1 MLNKQPLEVG
11 QIYFSQPEL
20 LKTVLQ
26 LPNQPFTIDY
36 AQPKILPFLSGWDN
50 LLLPKDADQSVISS
64 LIDQYVKKVRTTLGS
79 ALKPIDQFWI
89 QFIRGLANRQQVF
102 VLMRY
107 LDQLPPRDARQ
118 LLNDVRKIA
127 ADNEL
132 IIIFTTEQESVFAS
146 FKKQVLTY

>member
-1 MLNKQPLEVG
+1 MLNKQPLRAG

-20 LKTVLQ
+20 LKTGLQ
-26 LPNQPFTIDY
+26 LPQQPFTIDY

-50 LLLPKDADQSVISS
+50 LLLPKDADQSVIST
-64 LIDQYVKKVRTTLGS
+64 LTNQYVKKVRTTLGS

-102 VLMRY
+102 VLASY
-107 LDQLPPRDARQ
+107 LDQLAPSDARQ

-127 ADNEL
+127 ADNKL
-132 IIIFTTEQESVFAS
+132 IIIFTTVQESVFES
-146 FKKQVLTY
+146 FKKQVLTR